1 MTDEAAAIA
10 ERFLAARRS
19 ASGLADY
26 PGTLPETP
34 DASYAIQDAA
44 IEAWDK
50 PVIGWKV
57 GRILPPLSD
66 RFGADRFAGPIFASA
81 TAAAPGDRPAMPIFA
96 EGGAA
101 VEAEFLLRIGT
112 EPPAGQT
119 RFTLGESADL
129 IDRVHVGIE
138 IASSPLRVLN
148 ALGPVAVISDFG
160 NNNGLV
166 IGPAIEDWRASG
178 FEAWTV
184 ATRVDGVEVGSGQA
198 TAFPD
203 GTIGAARFLFE
214 LMARRGIA
222 LRPGQWISSGAVSG
236 VHDVTPGQTVDVR
249 FGDRHEVGCSV
260 TAARPE

>member
-1 MTDEAAAIA
+1 VTDQAAAIA
-10 ERFLAARRS
+10 GRFLAARRNAS
-19 ASGLADY
+19 ALADY
-26 PGTLPETP
+26 PGPLPETP

-44 IEAWDK
+44 IAAWGK

-81 TAAAPGDRPAMPIFA
+81 IAAGPGDRPTMSIFA

-112 EPPAGQT
+112 APAAGQT
-119 RFTLGESADL
+119 RLTLEETAEL

-166 IGPAIEDWRASG
+166 IGPEIEEWRTSG

-184 ATRVDGVEVGSGQA
+184 TTSVDGVEMGSGQA

-203 GTIGAARFLFE
+203 GAIGAARFLFE

-222 LRPGQWISSGAVSG
+222 LRRGQWISSGAVSG
-236 VHDVTPGQTVDVR
+236 VHDVKPGQTADVR

>member
-10 ERFLAARRS
+10 ERFLAARRT
-19 ASGLADY
+19 ADGLADY
-26 PGTLPETP
+26 PGTLPDTP
-34 DASYAIQDAA
+34 DDAYAIQDAA
-44 IEAWDK
+44 IAAWGK
-50 PVIGWKV
+50 PVLGWKV

-66 RFGADRFAGPIFASA
+66 RFGADRFAGPIFASV
-81 TAAAPGDRPAMPIFA
+81 TASAPADRPAMPIFA

-101 VEAEFLLRIGT
+101 VEAEFLLRIGR

-119 RFTLGESADL
+119 RFTLEESADF

-166 IGPAIEDWRASG
+166 IGPAIEDWRTSG

-184 ATRVDGVEVGSGQA
+184 ATQVDGVEVGSGQA

-203 GTIGAARFLFE
+203 GAIGAARFLFE

-222 LRPGQWISSGAVSG
+222 LRTGQWISSGAVSG
-236 VHDVTPGQTVDVR
+236 VHDVTPGQTVEVR
-249 FGDRHEVGCSV
+249 FGDRHEVACSV